1 MIEVKQKI
9 IFIVQFLKIA
19 IDFNV
24 NKFIISTL
32 ALLADLGFFS
42 FTLKMFLI
50 GGKLLYSVLL
60 VSAIQ

>member
-50 GGKLLYSVLL
+50 GGKLLYNVLL

>member
-60 VSAIQ
+60 VSAIH